1 MSSVFYYEDGQDN
14 LYDENGMKVDDPM
27 EDVLTE
33 VNDPNIVLETLT
45 NQKTYFDQKPLE
57 KLVVDKVTNGVKSEK
72 RTTTVSVYTNYSDKE
87 REQFIDKMIECA
99 QEKGAAARVAR
110 SMGINVRNAQKW
122 WKHTFTEE
130 HDSFL
135 IKLIDND
142 PQIIVSDIMEMLIV
156 EFEGFSISNSQLNH
170 HLKNDLCLTMKK
182 ATLEAEARNSP
193 DSDLDFTRNC
203 VFIHEAGFHVN
214 MRFNYARSA
223 AGTRARVKTKKT
235 RSPSHT
241 IIGAIHSGSVLLVQ
255 LRKPPSKK
263 ELLGQQTPKK
273 RKTTIKGVKRAAS
286 PPPEDKANPPKGTTT
301 AHFIK
306 FINELLDVMDLDEKL
321 KGCYLLREDLNEIV

>member
-1 MSSVFYYEDGQDN
+1 MSSVFYNEDGQDN
-14 LYDENGMKVDDPM
+14 LYDENGMKVDDPV

-110 SMGINVRNAQKW
+110 SMGINVRNAQRCEMKGRPS
-122 WKHTFTEE
+122 TFTEE

-135 IKLIDND
+135 IELIDND
-142 PQIIVSDIMEMLIV
+142 PQIIVSDIIEMLIV

-193 DSDLDFTRNC
+193 ENLQERFDWFMKWKDSDLDFIRNC
-203 VFIHEAGFHVN
+203 VFIDEAGYHVN
-214 MRFNYARSA
+214 MRFNYAGSA
-223 AGTRARVKTKKT
+223 AGTRARVKTEKT
-235 RSPSHT
+235 ISPSHT
-241 IIGAIHSGSVLLVQ
+241 IIGVIHSGSVLFVQ

-273 RKTTIKGVKRAAS
+273 RKTTNKGV
-286 PPPEDKANPPKGTTT
+286 
-301 AHFIK
+301 
-306 FINELLDVMDLDEKL
+306 LLPLTS
-321 KGCYLLREDLNEIV
+321 LRL

>member
-1 MSSVFYYEDGQDN
+1 MPYKKNSE
-14 LYDENGMKVDDPM
+14 MKGRP
-27 EDVLTE
+27 
-33 VNDPNIVLETLT
+33 
-45 NQKTYFDQKPLE
+45 
-57 KLVVDKVTNGVKSEK
+57 S
-72 RTTTVSVYTNYSDKE
+72 
-87 REQFIDKMIECA
+87 
-99 QEKGAAARVAR
+99 
-110 SMGINVRNAQKW
+110 
-122 WKHTFTEE
+122 TFTEE

-286 PPPEDKANPPKGTTT
+286 PPPEDKVNPPKGTTT

-321 KGCYLLREDLNEIV
+321 KGCYLVLDNASIHKSQPMKRKIEKRGYKLMHLPPYSPELNPIEQFWALVKRRLKRDRMMSEENLSSRIADACNQVLISDLYGFANHSKHQIRNCFNKTPM

>member
-1 MSSVFYYEDGQDN
+1 
-14 LYDENGMKVDDPM
+14 M
-27 EDVLTE
+27 EDVLTK

-45 NQKTYFDQKPLE
+45 NQKTYLDQKPLE
-57 KLVVDKVTNGVKSEK
+57 KLVVDKVTNGVKSEN

-110 SMGINVRNAQKW
+110 SMGINVRNAQRW
-122 WKHTFTEE
+122 WKHEMKGRPSNFTEE

-135 IKLIDND
+135 IELIDND

-182 ATLEAEARNSP
+182 TTLEAEARNSP
-193 DSDLDFTRNC
+193 ENLQERFDWFMKWKDSDLDFTRNC
-203 VFIHEAGFHVN
+203 VFIDETGFHVN

-223 AGTRARVKTKKT
+223 AGTRSRVKTKK
-235 RSPSHT
+235 
-241 IIGAIHSGSVLLVQ
+241 
-255 LRKPPSKK
+255 
-263 ELLGQQTPKK
+263 
-273 RKTTIKGVKRAAS
+273 
-286 PPPEDKANPPKGTTT
+286 
-301 AHFIK
+301 
-306 FINELLDVMDLDEKL
+306 LDHL
-321 KGCYLLREDLNEIV
+321 CI

>member
-1 MSSVFYYEDGQDN
+1 
-14 LYDENGMKVDDPM
+14 MKGRP
-27 EDVLTE
+27 
-33 VNDPNIVLETLT
+33 
-45 NQKTYFDQKPLE
+45 
-57 KLVVDKVTNGVKSEK
+57 S
-72 RTTTVSVYTNYSDKE
+72 
-87 REQFIDKMIECA
+87 
-99 QEKGAAARVAR
+99 
-110 SMGINVRNAQKW
+110 
-122 WKHTFTEE
+122 TFTEE
-130 HDSFL
+130 HDNFL

-142 PQIIVSDIMEMLIV
+142 PQIIVNDIMEMLIV

-182 ATLEAEARNSP
+182 VTLEAEARNSP
-193 DSDLDFTRNC
+193 ENLQERFDWFMKWKNSDLDFTRNC
-203 VFIHEAGFHVN
+203 VFIDEAGFHVN

-223 AGTRARVKTKKT
+223 AGTRARVKTEKT

-321 KGCYLLREDLNEIV
+321 KGCYLVLDNASIHKSQPMKRKIEKRGYKLMHLPPYSPELNPIEQFWALVKRKLKRDRMMSEEVVSNHRNI